1 MSKVRLILLSLL
13 ALLFA
18 SCEKDGVDTTLT
30 VGPFGEE
37 TRKVLLFYEAGFNNL
52 SGNLAGNIA
61 SLKEGYLPEKN
72 RNDDVLLVFTHNTK
86 SYGNYKTDTSPVLVR
101 FYSERGEVRT
111 DTLKTWPAG
120 ASIAN
125 AAMVTDVFNWVKEEF
140 PAASYGAVMASHA
153 SGWLPEGY
161 YDKPERYEGYNRGG
175 SSWSWAPRRKSFG
188 HEYFS
193 NGTMT
198 EEIEIKDLAK
208 AIPYKLD
215 YLVFD
220 ACLMATVEVAWELR
234 DVCSYLVVSP
244 CETPAAGFDYKGM
257 AARLLKP
264 ETPDP
269 KGVAQDYF
277 AAYENDSLYGATI
290 TVVDCGAL
298 DPLASVCS
306 TLFDRYRSGIQN
318 LTGSNV
324 QVYDR
329 SHGKKY
335 YYAFFDLKDM
345 LREAGA
351 TEEDLASLQK
361 ALDKAIVY
369 EAHTK
374 QFITVKL
381 DRCCG
386 LSMYLPAYP
395 DYKKDLWHG
404 TEFLDNFY
412 KQNLSWNAATHLV
425 E

>member
-1 MSKVRLILLSLL
+1 MTKVRLILLSLL

-18 SCEKDGVDTTLT
+18 SCERDGVDTTLT
-30 VGPFGEE
+30 LGPFGKE
-37 TRKVLLFYEAGFNNL
+37 TRKVMLFYEAGFNNL
-52 SGNLAGNIA
+52 SGDLARNVA
-61 SLKEGYLPEKN
+61 ALKRGYLPEKSP
-72 RNDDVLLVFTHNTK
+72 NDDVLLVFTHNTR
-86 SYGNYKTDTSPVLVR
+86 SYGDYKSNTAPVLVR
-101 FYSERGEVRT
+101 LYADHGEARA
-111 DTLKTWPAG
+111 DTLKAWPEG

-125 AAMVTDVFNWVKEEF
+125 AAMVTDVFNWVKNAF
-140 PAASYGAVMASHA
+140 PAAGYGAVMASHA

-161 YDKPERYEGYNRGG
+161 YDNPEKHEGYNRGG
-175 SSWSWAPRRKSFG
+175 GGWSWAPRQKTFG
-188 HEYFS
+188 HEFFS

-220 ACLMATVEVAWELR
+220 ACLMGSVEVAWELR
-234 DVCSYLVVSP
+234 NVCSYLVVSP
-244 CETPAAGFDYKGM
+244 FETPAAGFDYKSM
-257 AARLLKP
+257 AERLLKP

-269 KGVAQDYF
+269 TGVAQDYF
-277 AAYENDSLYGATI
+277 AAYENDSIYGATI

-306 TLFDRYRSGIQN
+306 TLFDRYRSGIRN
-318 LTGSNV
+318 LVGKNV

-329 SHGKKY
+329 SHGSKY
-335 YYAFFDLKDM
+335 YYALFDLKDM

-351 TEEDLASLQK
+351 SAEDLASLQQ
-361 ALDKAIVY
+361 ALDKAIVF

-374 QFITVKL
+374 QFLSVNL

-386 LSMYLPAYP
+386 LSVYLPAYP
-395 DYKKDLWHG
+395 DYQKDLWHG
-404 TEFLDNFY
+404 TEFLDTFY
-412 KQNLSWNAATHLV
+412 KQHLSWNAATHLV